1 MKRSITLL
9 ISMFYLACLFSMS
22 LFVGCGDT
30 EDIEKPNTLTSN
42 TLSDDLDEPWSW
54 EKLKDED
61 WEKLKN
67 KDEDWVRL
75 TDEEVEELTNLDI
88 PKRWVFETE
97 DEALHEKHW
106 HATLFQRFGDIP
118 QVRYIVE
125 FDRQRQGGI
134 ITLEL
139 AEQMAAYQE
148 AMSFLFPNVNN
159 QRSLE
164 KVIKLVEEIRE
175 RNFMEQLRREDPET
189 WVKRMRAALIERH
202 GDIPEVD
209 TSIKF
214 LRKLELE
221 LPRTDHDCHA
231 YIGAYQTLY
240 GHAENSS
247 PYEFYAL
254 LEAVNQIGKFVGFG
268 FVGDEPLRRLEK
280 YREARAKG
288 IPFYDIEWDDE

>member
-1 MKRSITLL
+1 MKCSITLL
-9 ISMFYLACLFSMS
+9 ISMFYLACLFSMP
-22 LFVGCGDT
+22 LLVGCGDT
-30 EDIEKPNTLTSN
+30 EDTERVISPTSN
-42 TLSDDLDEPWSW
+42 TLSDDLDKPWSW
-54 EKLKDED
+54 EKLKEED
-61 WEKLKN
+61 WEKLKD

-75 TDEEVEELTNLDI
+75 TDEEVEELRNLDV
-88 PKRWVFETE
+88 PKRWAETE
-97 DEALHEKHW
+97 DEVLYERYW
-106 HATLFQRFGDIP
+106 HATLFQQFGDIT

-125 FDRQRQGGI
+125 FDRQLQNGI

-148 AMSFLFPNVNN
+148 AMSFLFPNEIN

-164 KVIKLVEEIRE
+164 KLIKLVEEIRE
-175 RNFMEQLRREDPET
+175 RNFMEQLRRADPET
-189 WVKRMRAALIERH
+189 WVKYMRAALIERH

-231 YIGAYQTLY
+231 YISAYQTLY
-240 GHAENSS
+240 GHSENSS
-247 PYEFYAL
+247 SYEFYAL
-254 LEAVNQIGKFVGFG
+254 LEAVNQIGQ
-268 FVGDEPLRRLEK
+268 FVGDAMPRRLEK